1 MKKTLFVFLA
11 AILPAMA
18 GAHIAREAAL
28 QGLFRE
34 AGDTEEPR
42 DTIWDSKDTITVAD
56 VTVKAGDRATMT
68 VNLTTEGTDYTM
80 YQFSIYLPE
89 GISIATDEDGHYLF
103 KERSGRTRNGSIRP
117 AGDGSFL
124 CLAYSMDTGVA
135 PLESGPLMDI
145 ELAADEALDAGKYTV
160 RVEHVVCATRD
171 NKSVAMT
178 STVASVTVE
187 KDAEEA
193 EPAVVTGDDV
203 EGRPAGRITMPIFLN
218 NRSEVGSFYFDL
230 TLPKGIVV
238 AEDDYGQIEAKLVGK
253 YANGTMLLM
262 VQPWQASMGETTN
275 MNTWR
280 FTAIPLDESTFPVGA
295 GRVMDITLYVVEDMT
310 AGVYTAR
317 LNVVG
322 IEEEEAGSRSQ
333 ASAEGTKQSWT
344 SYPTITIKADKHGD
358 VNGDYVVD
366 VADIA
371 TVINVMSGSA
381 DVSSA
386 SADVN
391 GDGVVDVAD
400 IATIINEMAARA
412 RMKREMEE

>member
-1 MKKTLFVFLA
+1 MDKENKL
-11 AILPAMA
+11 ILY
-18 GAHIAREAAL
+18 
-28 QGLFRE
+28 
-34 AGDTEEPR
+34 
-42 DTIWDSKDTITVAD
+42 K
-56 VTVKAGDRATMT
+56 
-68 VNLTTEGTDYTM
+68 
-80 YQFSIYLPE
+80 
-89 GISIATDEDGHYLF
+89 DEDGRVSINTRFADEDVWLSQEQLAEIYQTTQENVSMHISNIFSDGELD
-103 KERSGRTRNGSIRP
+103 KERTYKKFLLVRQEGNRHVRRNIDHSGRTRNGSIRP

-344 SYPTITIKADKHGD
+344 SYPTITIKADKPGD

-371 TVINVMSGSA
+371 TVINVMAGGTDG
-381 DVSSA
+381 DVRA
-386 SADVN
+386 PMADVN

-412 RMKREMEE
+412 RMKEANVEP

>member
-1 MKKTLFVFLA
+1 MDKENKL
-11 AILPAMA
+11 ILY
-18 GAHIAREAAL
+18 
-28 QGLFRE
+28 
-34 AGDTEEPR
+34 
-42 DTIWDSKDTITVAD
+42 K
-56 VTVKAGDRATMT
+56 
-68 VNLTTEGTDYTM
+68 
-80 YQFSIYLPE
+80 
-89 GISIATDEDGHYLF
+89 DEDGRVSINTRFADEDVWLSQEQLAEIYQTTQENVSMHISNIFSDGELD
-103 KERSGRTRNGSIRP
+103 KERTYKKFLLVRQEGNRHTRNGSIRP

-295 GRVMDITLYVVEDMT
+295 GRV
-310 AGVYTAR
+310 
-317 LNVVG
+317 
-322 IEEEEAGSRSQ
+322 EEEEAGSRSQ

-344 SYPTITIKADKHGD
+344 SYPTITIKADKPGD

-371 TVINVMSGSA
+371 TVINVMAGGTDG
-381 DVSSA
+381 DVRA
-386 SADVN
+386 PMADVN

-412 RMKREMEE
+412 RMKEANVEP

>member
-135 PLESGPLMDI
+135 PLES
-145 ELAADEALDAGKYTV
+145 AGKYTV
-160 RVEHVVCATRD
+160 RVEHVVCSTRD
-171 NKSVAMT
+171 SKSVAMT
-178 STVASVTVE
+178 STVATVTVE
-187 KDAEEA
+187 KDIEEA

-344 SYPTITIKADKHGD
+344 SYPTITIKADK
-358 VNGDYVVD
+358 
-366 VADIA
+366 
-371 TVINVMSGSA
+371 VINVMSGSA